1 MQDQAIGAT
10 SRSYL
15 LPVEDTE
22 FLLRDEMP
30 AIRFALEYAKAELAL
45 SLTLAD
51 LGGVCER
58 VLHAMPDMLRN
69 FDAVSAWPRHER
81 NLMRPYFAAYC
92 GNGVAEGR
100 DGFWIP
106 RGGSDLKFA
115 RL

>member
-1 MQDQAIGAT
+1 LHRYVEPSVM
-10 SRSYL
+10 RS
-15 LPVEDTE
+15 PRREDT
-22 FLLRDEMP
+22 P
-30 AIRFALEYAKAELAL
+30 AAGLSSVSLSLAL
-45 SLTLAD
+45 AY